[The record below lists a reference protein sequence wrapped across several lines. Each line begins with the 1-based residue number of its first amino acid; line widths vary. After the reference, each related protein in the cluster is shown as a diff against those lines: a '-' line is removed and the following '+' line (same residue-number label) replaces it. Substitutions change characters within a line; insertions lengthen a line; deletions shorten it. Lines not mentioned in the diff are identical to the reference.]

1 MLSCLRSVFPLRPQ
15 PLFVIEGAL
24 IGVFFIQALRF
35 LVGMLYSRIAS
46 ASQFPALDPA
56 LINRALPGLVD
67 PNTASSEIT
76 FLIYMISLPLLT
88 LFIGRVRW
96 LLLVGAALTAVGR
109 YFMVADSVTFS
120 STIGAAMAV
129 GGGLFYITLLT
140 RHRPQTLPLFF
151 TLAIAIDQIFRAA
164 GNTLDPSWSGATIV
178 LRSANAV
185 LTYQSL
191 QLILSIVVVTIA
203 FSTLLLQQRQQ
214 GRRKDRA
221 AVTIGLMTIWSG
233 IGMGGLLYLEMA
245 LLALPNAMIARGSGS
260 YILYPILVP
269 LTITATL
276 LPLIPWIRVKARE
289 FISLFDSSVRGW
301 SWMLL
306 VALLIVIGTRIGGTI
321 AVIILVTAQF
331 FVSMMWWWLP
341 RPQAQKERNFSAIW
355 VILGV
360 IVFTL
365 LVIADSFT
373 FEYAFVRN
381 LAPQLNFLNDIIPP
395 LLRGFRGL
403 GLIVLLLGVFLAA
416 LPMVQ
421 TRRRIPWP
429 GGGMA
434 QSFAAIVLIAAAA
447 IGGALAARPPRVEGL
462 TNPELV
468 RVATYNVHAG
478 YNEFWYYD
486 LEAVARAVLE
496 SGADVVLLQE
506 VETGRLTSFGV
517 DQVLWLARRLGMDAR
532 FYPTNGSLQGLAVLS
547 RIEIVFDDGYPL
559 TSIGIQTGLQRVQIR
574 PDGGVI
580 TLYNTWL
587 GVLLATDAARTP
599 IEQEQEQQQ
608 QLNEIFNIIS
618 NQFTGDSLG
627 RSRTLIGGTF
637 NNVPDSDLIQRMRQS
652 GLNDPFA
659 GASLDDSATFVRTG
673 QQARLDYL
681 WTTNNLP
688 LEGANVIKNNAASDH
703 RLAVIGVRLR

>member
-1 MLSCLRSVFPLRPQ
+1 MLSRLRSVFSLRPQ
-15 PLFVIEGAL
+15 PLFVVEGAL

-35 LVGMLYSRIAS
+35 LVAMLYSRIAS

-56 LINRALPGLVD
+56 IIDRTLPGLVD
-67 PNTASSEIT
+67 PNTISSEIT
-76 FLIYMISLPLLT
+76 FLVYMIALPLLT
-88 LFIGRVRW
+88 LIIGRLRW
-96 LLLVGAALTAVGR
+96 LLLVGAGLAAVGR

-120 STIGAAMAV
+120 AVMGAAMAV
-129 GGGLFYITLLT
+129 GGGLFYITMLT

-178 LRSANAV
+178 LRSGNSI

-191 QLILSIVVVTIA
+191 QIILSIIA
-203 FSTLLLQQRQQ
+203 VSLTFATLLLQQRQQ

-221 AVTIGLMTIWSG
+221 AVTTGLMTIWSG

-269 LTITATL
+269 LTIAATL
-276 LPLIPWIRVKARE
+276 LPLVPWVRVKARE

-301 SWMLL
+301 SWMLF
-306 VALLIVIGTRIGGTI
+306 VALLVVLGTRIGGTI
-321 AVIILVTAQF
+321 AVIVLVAAQF

-341 RPQAQKERNFSAIW
+341 RPQAQKERSFSAIW

-360 IVFTL
+360 LVFTL
-365 LVIADSFT
+365 LVIGDSFT

-403 GLIVLLLGVFLAA
+403 GLAVLLLAVFLAA

-429 GGGMA
+429 GGGTA
-434 QSFAAIVLIAAAA
+434 QSLAAITLVAAAT
-447 IGGALAARPPRVEGL
+447 IGGAFAAQPPLVEGL
-462 TNPELV
+462 NNPELV
-468 RVATYNVHAG
+468 RIATYNVHAG
-478 YNEFWYYD
+478 YNEFWHFD
-486 LEAVARAVLE
+486 LEATARAIQQ
-496 SGADVVLLQE
+496 SGANVVLLQE

-517 DQVLWLARRLGMDAR
+517 DQVLWLARELEMDAR

-559 TSIGIQTGLQRVQIR
+559 TSLGIQTGLQRVQIR

-580 TLYNTWL
+580 TIYNTWL
-587 GVLLATDAARTP
+587 GVLLATDAQRTP
-599 IEQEQEQQQ
+599 LDQEKEQLD
-608 QLNEIFNIIS
+608 QLSEISAIINS
-618 NQFTGDSLG
+618 QFTGDSLG
-627 RSRTLIGGTF
+627 RSRTVIGGTF
-637 NNVPDSDLIQRMRQS
+637 NNVPDSDLIQLMRES

-659 GASLDDSATFVRTG
+659 GAPLDDSATFVRTG
-673 QQARLDYL
+673 QRARLDYL
-681 WTTNNLP
+681 WITNNLP
-688 LEGANVIKNNAASDH
+688 LEGAIVIKDNSASDH
-703 RLAVIGVRLR
+703 RLAVIEVRLR